1 MFPDFVAKASEVA
14 NKVVG
19 PKDGVM
25 NLFVAKDE
33 LYIGIPTGWDGEVR
47 KDPTTGNEKCPY
59 LKLYVCKCK
68 YDRDAQEYQQQG
80 KPVTMKASGQFL
92 APYGIVTAADIE
104 RIISEGYVYAI
115 QTKSGG
121 NITVNGRPIE
131 LVQCESFTKIGDDGR
146 RA

>member
-1 MFPDFVAKASEVA
+1 MFPDFVSKATEVA

-33 LYIGIPTGWDGEVR
+33 LYIGIPIGWDGEVR
-47 KDPTTGNEKCPY
+47 MDPTTGNEKCPY

-68 YDRDAQEYQQQG
+68 YDRDTQKYEQQG

-92 APYGIVTAADIE
+92 APYGIITAADIE
-104 RIISEGYVYAI
+104 RIISEGCVYAML
-115 QTKSGG
+115 TKSGG
-121 NITVNGRPIE
+121 TITVNNRPIE
-131 LVQCESFTKIGDDGR
+131 IVQCDAFVKVNDDGH

>member
-1 MFPDFVAKASEVA
+1 MFPDFVSKATEVA

-33 LYIGIPTGWDGEVR
+33 LYIGIPIGWDGEVR

-68 YDRDAQEYQQQG
+68 YDRDTQKYEQQG

-92 APYGIVTAADIE
+92 APYGIITAADIE
-104 RIISEGYVYAI
+104 RIISEGCVYAML
-115 QTKSGG
+115 TKSGG
-121 NITVNGRPIE
+121 TITVNGRPIE
-131 LVQCESFTKIGDDGR
+131 IVQCDAFVKVNDDGH

>member
-1 MFPDFVAKASEVA
+1 MFPDFVAKANEVA

-33 LYIGIPTGWDGEVR
+33 LYIGIPIGWDGEVR

-68 YDRDAQEYQQQG
+68 YDRDTQKYEQQG
-80 KPVTMKASGQFL
+80 KPVTMKAAGQFL

-104 RIISEGYVYAI
+104 RIISEGYMYAML
-115 QTKSGG
+115 TKSGG
-121 NITVNGRPIE
+121 TITVNNRPIE
-131 LVQCESFTKIGDDGR
+131 IVQCDAFVKVNDDGH

>member
-1 MFPDFVAKASEVA
+1 MFPDFVTKANEVA

-33 LYIGIPTGWDGEVR
+33 LYIGIPIGWDGEVR

-68 YDRDAQEYQQQG
+68 YDRNAQTYEQEG

-92 APYGIVTAADIE
+92 ASYGIVTAADIE

-121 NITVNGRPIE
+121 TITVNNRSIE
-131 LVQCESFTKIGDDGR
+131 IVQCDAFTKVGDDGH

>member
-1 MFPDFVAKASEVA
+1 MLPDFVAKASEVA

-25 NLFVAKDE
+25 NLFVSKDE

-47 KDPTTGNEKCPY
+47 KDPTNGNEKCPY
-59 LKLYVCKCK
+59 LKLFACKCK
-68 YDRDAQEYQQQG
+68 YDRDTQKYEQQG

-92 APYGIVTAADIE
+92 APYGVVTAADVE

-121 NITVNGRPIE
+121 TITVNNRPIE
-131 LVQCESFTKIGDDGR
+131 LVQCESFTKVGDDGR

>member
-1 MFPDFVAKASEVA
+1 MLPDFVAKASEVA

-25 NLFVAKDE
+25 NLFVSKDE

-47 KDPTTGNEKCPY
+47 KDPTNGNEKCPY

-68 YDRDAQEYQQQG
+68 YDRNTQTFEQQG

-92 APYGIVTAADIE
+92 APYGVITAADVE

-121 NITVNGRPIE
+121 TITVNNRPIE
-131 LVQCESFTKIGDDGR
+131 IVQCDAFIKVGDDMR

>member
-1 MFPDFVAKASEVA
+1 MLPDFVAKATEVA

-25 NLFVAKDE
+25 NLFVSKDE
-33 LYIGIPTGWDGEVR
+33 LYIGIPTGWDGETR
-47 KDPTTGNEKCPY
+47 KGPDGSERCPY
-59 LKLYVCKCK
+59 MKLFICKCK
-68 YDRDAQEYQQQG
+68 YNRDEQTFEQQG
-80 KPVTMKASGQFL
+80 KPITMKASGQFL
-92 APYGIVTAADIE
+92 APYGVITAADVE

-121 NITVNGRPIE
+121 TITVNNRPVE
-131 LVQCESFTKIGDDGR
+131 LVQCDAFIKVGDDGR

>member
-1 MFPDFVAKASEVA
+1 MFPDFVAKATEVA

-33 LYIGIPTGWDGEVR
+33 LYIGIPIGWDGEVR

-68 YDRDAQEYQQQG
+68 YDRDAQKYEQQG
-80 KPVTMKASGQFL
+80 VPVTMKASGTFL
-92 APYGIVTAADIE
+92 APFGVVTAADVE
-104 RIISEGYVYAI
+104 RILSEGYVYAI
-115 QTKSGG
+115 RTKSGG
-121 NITVNGRPIE
+121 TITVNNRPIE
-131 LVQCESFTKIGDDGR
+131 IVLADTFTKVDDNGH

>member
-1 MFPDFVAKASEVA
+1 MFPDFVAKATEVA

-47 KDPTTGNEKCPY
+47 KDPTNGNEKCPY
-59 LKLYVCKCK
+59 LKLFVCKCK
-68 YDRDAQEYQQQG
+68 YDRNSQKYEQQG

-92 APYGIVTAADIE
+92 APYGIVTASDVE
-104 RIISEGYVYAI
+104 RIISEGCVYARL
-115 QTKSGG
+115 TKSGG
-121 NITVNGRPIE
+121 TITVNGRPIE
-131 LVQCESFTKIGDDGR
+131 IVQCDEFVKVADDGH

>member
-1 MFPDFVAKASEVA
+1 MFPDFVSKATEVA

-33 LYIGIPTGWDGEVR
+33 LYIGIPIGWDGEVR

-68 YDRDAQEYQQQG
+68 YDRNARKYEQQG
-80 KPVTMKASGQFL
+80 KPVTMKAAGQFL
-92 APYGIVTAADIE
+92 APYGIITAADIE
-104 RIISEGYVYAI
+104 RIISEGYVYAML
-115 QTKSGG
+115 TKSGG
-121 NITVNGRPIE
+121 TIMVNNRPIE
-131 LVQCESFTKIGDDGR
+131 IVQCDAFVKVNDDGH

>member
-1 MFPDFVAKASEVA
+1 MFPDFVSKATEVA

-33 LYIGIPTGWDGEVR
+33 LYIGIPIGWDGEVR

-68 YDRDAQEYQQQG
+68 YDRDTQKYEQQG

-92 APYGIVTAADIE
+92 APYGIITAADIE
-104 RIISEGYVYAI
+104 RIISDGCVYAML
-115 QTKSGG
+115 TKSGG
-121 NITVNGRPIE
+121 TITVNGRSIE
-131 LVQCESFTKIGDDGR
+131 IVQCDAFIKVNDDGH

>member
-1 MFPDFVAKASEVA
+1 MFPDFVAKATEVA

-121 NITVNGRPIE
+121 NITVNGRSIE
-131 LVQCESFTKIGDDGR
+131 LVQCDAFVKVGDDGH

>member
-1 MFPDFVAKASEVA
+1 MFPDFVSKATEVA

-33 LYIGIPTGWDGEVR
+33 LYIGIPIGWDGEVR

-68 YDRDAQEYQQQG
+68 YDRDTQKYEQQG

-92 APYGIVTAADIE
+92 APYGIITAADIE
-104 RIISEGYVYAI
+104 RIISEGCVYAML
-115 QTKSGG
+115 TKSGG
-121 NITVNGRPIE
+121 TITVNGRPIE
-131 LVQCESFTKIGDDGR
+131 IVQCDVFVKVNDDGH

>member
-1 MFPDFVAKASEVA
+1 MLPDFVEKATEVA

-47 KDPTTGNEKCPY
+47 KDPQTGNEKCPY
-59 LKLYVCKCK
+59 LKLFVCKCK
-68 YDRDAQEYQQQG
+68 YDRDAQEYKQEG

-92 APYGIVTAADIE
+92 APYGVVTAADVE

-121 NITVNGRPIE
+121 TITVNNRPIE
-131 LVQCESFTKIGDDGR
+131 LVQCDAFVKVGDDGH

>member
-1 MFPDFVAKASEVA
+1 MFPDFVAKANEVA

-33 LYIGIPTGWDGEVR
+33 LYIGIPIGWDGEVR
-47 KDPTTGNEKCPY
+47 KDQTTGNEKCPY

-68 YDRDAQEYQQQG
+68 YDRDTQKYEQQG
-80 KPVTMKASGQFL
+80 KPVTMKAAGQFL
-92 APYGIVTAADIE
+92 APYGIITAADIE
-104 RIISEGYVYAI
+104 RIISEGYMYAML
-115 QTKSGG
+115 TKSGG
-121 NITVNGRPIE
+121 TITVNNRPIE
-131 LVQCESFTKIGDDGR
+131 IVQCDAFVKVNDDGH